1 MARKPRLQFEG
12 AIYHVTF
19 RGNAKMNIFIDDA
32 DRIRLKERI
41 AESAEDFHVRVYL
54 YCLMPNHVHLLVE
67 TPSGNLSRFMGSV
80 LTGYTVYFNRRHQR
94 VGHLFQGRYGAQIVE
109 GNEYLLKLS
118 RYIHLNPACVP
129 DWPERSLRDRI
140 RALRDYVWSSY
151 RGYVGIVGREEWVQH
166 TPLLAMTSHR
176 KILPETDYQRYVES
190 GLARTDEE
198 FLQCIK
204 NSPWGIG
211 TDAFQR
217 KIRNKYGELAG
228 KRVKE
233 EDITL
238 RRKLKMVPAEVVFDV
253 LSEYGLTNDALS
265 ARCRNCFN
273 RSIAAYMLIR
283 QAGWT
288 QRQVAEKLGL
298 RSGSTVSHQ
307 IRQLKGKCHK
317 DKRYQNRLDKI
328 EKLIINHYF
337 KG

>member
-12 AIYHVTF
+12 AIYHITF

-54 YCLMPNHVHLLVE
+54 YCLMSNHVHLLVE

-118 RYIHLNPACVP
+118 RYIHLNPVCVP
-129 DWPERSLRDRI
+129 DRTESSLQDRVQ
-140 RALRDYVWSSY
+140 ALRNYVWSSY
-151 RGYVGIVGREEWVQH
+151 RGYAGITGMEEWVQNM
-166 TPLLAMTSHR
+166 PLLEMISHH
-176 KILPETDYQRYVES
+176 KIRPEIAYQRYVES

-211 TDAFQR
+211 TDKFQQ
-217 KIRNKYGELAG
+217 KIRSKYGELAG

-233 EDITL
+233 EDVTL
-238 RRKLKMVPAEVVFDV
+238 RRKLKTVPAKIVFDV
-253 LSEYGLTNDALS
+253 LSKYGLTNDTIAV
-265 ARCRNCFN
+265 RCRNSFD
-273 RSIAAYMLIR
+273 RAITAYMLIR

-288 QRQVAEKLGL
+288 QRQAAEKLGL

-307 IRQLKGKCHK
+307 IRRLKEKYHK
-317 DKRYQNRLDKI
+317 DKRCHKRLDKI
-328 EKLIINHYF
+328 ERSIVNRYF